1 MSEFRKAYTDKL
13 VIRAKVE
20 ITLGNNL
27 MAWRLLEDA
36 HVFSQPYVASHLFV
50 HWEMLKLAVFERE
63 FQEVVGQIFRFV
75 LAAPGSLFKTYPI
88 GNTGRSDVNMFMP
101 MPLSNRVQRKLRE
114 FEKFERL
121 RVKQGGILQKPQRQH
136 PLTRK

>member
-1 MSEFRKAYTDKL
+1 MSEFRRAYTGSL
-13 VIRAKVE
+13 VSRAKVE
-20 ITLGNNL
+20 ITLGNNA

-50 HWEMLKLAVFERE
+50 HWEMLKLAVAEHDFK
-63 FQEVVGQIFRFV
+63 EVVGQISRFF
-75 LAAPGSLFKTYPI
+75 LAAPGSLFERYPV
-88 GNTGRSDVNMFMP
+88 GNTGRSNVSMFMS

-114 FEKFERL
+114 FERLERL
-121 RVKQGGILQKPQRQH
+121 KAKQGGTLQKPQRQH